1 MPHFLGWKG
10 PHESCHPET
19 ASQEKEKGTSAFKVK
34 AYERAIECYTR
45 AIHFDPTNEKL
56 FGNRALCKLRLR
68 SPDFKGALKDCT
80 TALSLNP
87 DWAKLWVR
95 RAECL
100 IKMEDYEGALYDM
113 KLGMTLDSSFASG
126 GYFQQLLS
134 DLSTAIPDCNS
145 RLQNLSFDLSGED
158 HAEVIKRTLNM
169 LNIDAASTAGMTEE
183 ELEKLR
189 TDVIKKLELL
199 ESEPNAEFDK
209 MANAQVMNDLR
220 KLAVAKTKLP
230 SLPRTE
236 AKWIISCSTIGRKD
250 EETEVLEWM
259 LNVCCTESGVVV
271 GAGCTNLDPTAEALW
286 HTLAKSMAYP
296 LATTIAAQIPS
307 VIIVANRLR
316 KTFTKLES
324 LASTWS
330 TVVLQSAEDEKLN
343 AEKYGNDPDGYNFD
357 KNILKGPYKLPDEYK
372 DEVPESESED
382 EGMVT
387 DSPIPQVAARADIE
401 PEVMDVDSG
410 PVPSQSKD

>member
-1 MPHFLGWKG
+1 
-10 PHESCHPET
+10 
-19 ASQEKEKGTSAFKVK
+19 
-34 AYERAIECYTR
+34 
-45 AIHFDPTNEKL
+45 
-56 FGNRALCKLRLR
+56 
-68 SPDFKGALKDCT
+68 
-80 TALSLNP
+80 
-87 DWAKLWVR
+87 
-95 RAECL
+95 L

-145 RLQNLSFDLSGED
+145 RLQNLSFDLSSED
-158 HAEVIKRTLNM
+158 HAEVIKKTLNM
-169 LNIDAASTAGMTEE
+169 LNIDAASTAGMTDE

-209 MANAQVMNDLR
+209 MANDQVMNDLR
-220 KLAVAKTKLP
+220 KLAVAKIKLP

-236 AKWIISCSTIGRKD
+236 AKWIISCSIIGRKD

-259 LNVCCTESGVVV
+259 LNVCCTESGIVV
-271 GAGCTNLDPTAEALW
+271 GSGCTNLDPTAEALW

-296 LATTIAAQIPS
+296 LSNTIPAQIPS
-307 VIIVANRLR
+307 MIIVANRLR
-316 KTFTKLES
+316 KTFTKLVS

-330 TVVLQSAEDEKLN
+330 AVVLQSAEDEKLN

-372 DEVPESESED
+372 DEVPESESES